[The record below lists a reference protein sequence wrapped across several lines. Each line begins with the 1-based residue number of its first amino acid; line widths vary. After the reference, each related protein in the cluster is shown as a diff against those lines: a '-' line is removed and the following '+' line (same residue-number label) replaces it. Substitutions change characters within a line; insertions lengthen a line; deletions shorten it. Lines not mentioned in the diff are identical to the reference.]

1 MALPGRRTLVIG
13 IPADR
18 REHDVRTLGRVAADR
33 YDRII
38 LCRDAG
44 ARRRGRSGLARD
56 DVEHGGRARQV
67 ELAAGEPEAIDA
79 GLVPLAA
86 GDVCVVLLGDVDAGL
101 ARLAARVDGV

>member
-1 MALPGRRTLVIG
+1 
-13 IPADR
+13 
-18 REHDVRTLGRVAADR
+18 VRTLGRVAADR